1 MLTAC
6 PQRSFL
12 SHNIETFGSTRT
24 SGSVLNFGF
33 CVIVGQE
40 YAGMLH
46 RFEKFN
52 RQLNSGLSWKIPFVD
67 EVAYVHDLREQVVE
81 ILPQTGVTKDN
92 VQITCDGVIYIQVID
107 PIKASYNVED
117 YVAAISNLAQTTMR
131 SEIGKLTLDQTLTS
145 RDELNEAIINAIK
158 PVSDKWGID
167 MLRYEVKD
175 IEPPTNIQRSMIL
188 QAEAER
194 NKRAEIL
201 ASEGTRTAEI
211 NIAEAKKIAQVLQAE
226 GKAQQQILQANAQ
239 AKALSLIDNELQT
252 DQGRAA
258 AQFLMGQRYIE
269 ALKKQAKK
277 ENTYLVKND
286 INFVPR

>member
-92 VQITCDGVIYIQVID
+92 VQITCDGVIYIQVVD
-107 PIKASYNVED
+107 PAKASYNVED
-117 YVAAISNLAQTTMR
+117 YVVAITNLGQTTIR
-131 SEIGKLTLDQTLTS
+131 SEIGKLTMDETFMY
-145 RDELNEAIINAIK
+145 RDEINSKVVGAIEPEAD
-158 PVSDKWGID
+158 VWGIQL
-167 MLRYEVKD
+167 LRYEVKD
-175 IEPPTNIQRSMIL
+175 IDPPMNIQRSMIL

-201 ASEGTRTAEI
+201 TSEGKKIAEI
-211 NIAEAKKIAQVLQAE
+211 NRSEAKK
-226 GKAQQQILQANAQ
+226 
-239 AKALSLIDNELQT
+239 
-252 DQGRAA
+252 
-258 AQFLMGQRYIE
+258 
-269 ALKKQAKK
+269 
-277 ENTYLVKND
+277 
-286 INFVPR
+286 